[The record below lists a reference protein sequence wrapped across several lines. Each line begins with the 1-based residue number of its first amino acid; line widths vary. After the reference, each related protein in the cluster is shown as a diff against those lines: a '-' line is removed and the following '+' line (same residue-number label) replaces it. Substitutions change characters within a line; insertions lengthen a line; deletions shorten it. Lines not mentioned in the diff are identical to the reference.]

1 MIRWLTRRSGNSET
15 LLPKTNSERF
25 ERKFY
30 LPESII
36 PFAAHLLAHCCP
48 QDRQYPRG
56 TIYSVYYDTPDLEY
70 FNDSQEGNYGRVK
83 VRVRWYDSPP
93 ADSESTTVFLEVKSK
108 RGYAGSK
115 QRKSFA
121 IPSERLGDSALS
133 QGVLPYPAVMH
144 GLAELGYCPPN
155 LLQPLIVISY
165 RRLRFVERM
174 TGSRVSLDWDIRST
188 RISQGAG
195 RREGT
200 IRMEGG
206 VIENKGQSPEIPTT
220 LQSIRELGTDWS
232 RYSKYASC
240 VEAHLEEPGSVG
252 RIWPSGRTESA

>member
-1 MIRWLTRRSGNSET
+1 MMQWLTRRSGNT
-15 LLPKTNSERF
+15 FPPPPKTNSERF
-25 ERKFY
+25 EQKFY
-30 LPESII
+30 LPASTI
-36 PFAAHLLAHCCP
+36 PFAAHLLTHCCP
-48 QDRQYPRG
+48 EDRQYPRG
-56 TIYSVYYDTPDLEY
+56 TIHSIYFDTPDLDY
-70 FNDSQEGNYGRVK
+70 FSDSQEGNHGRVK

-93 ADSESTTVFLEVKSK
+93 AGSESTTVFLEVKSK

-115 QRKSFA
+115 KRKSFLT
-121 IPSERLGDSALS
+121 PSERLGDSGLN
-133 QGVLPYPAVMH
+133 QGVLPFPAVMH

-155 LLQPLIVISY
+155 LLQPLILISY

-188 RISQGAG
+188 LIDPKAG
-195 RREGT
+195 RREGS

-206 VIENKGQSPEIPTT
+206 VIEVKGQSSEIPTT
-220 LQSIRELGTDWS
+220 LQSIRNLGTDWS

-252 RIWPSGRTESA
+252 RVWPSGRTEPE

>member
-1 MIRWLTRRSGNSET
+1 MIRWLTRRVGNP
-15 LLPKTNSERF
+15 LPPQPTTSSERF

-30 LPESII
+30 LPTSTI

-48 QDRQYPRG
+48 EDRQYPRG
-56 TIYSVYYDTPDLEY
+56 TIHSVYYDTPDLEY

-83 VRVRWYDSPP
+83 VRVRWYDFPQTGQAP
-93 ADSESTTVFLEVKSK
+93 VFLEIKSK

-115 QRKSFA
+115 KRKS
-121 IPSERLGDSALS
+121 ISIDCERLWNPTSD
-133 QGVLPYPAVMH
+133 QGVLPYPAVMY
-144 GLAELGYCPPN
+144 GLAEMGYCPPN
-155 LLQPLIVISY
+155 LLQPLILISY
-165 RRLRFVERM
+165 RRLRFIERM

-188 RISQGAG
+188 RIDPKDG
-195 RREGT
+195 RREGS

-206 VIENKGQSPEIPTT
+206 VIEVKGQSSEIPTT

-240 VEAHLEEPGSVG
+240 VEAHLEEPGSIG
-252 RIWPSGRTESA
+252 RVWPSGRTESV